1 MSGIWTPWPVL
12 AHDGGTGGYNSFVL
26 FSPKADR
33 AVVVL
38 VNLTVGLPVGS
49 AHAIAQHV
57 LARLDGKPAVS
68 LAP

>member
-1 MSGIWTPWPVL
+1 
-12 AHDGGTGGYNSFVL
+12 
-26 FSPKADR
+26 
-33 AVVVL
+33 
-38 VNLTVGLPVGS
+38 VGLPVGS